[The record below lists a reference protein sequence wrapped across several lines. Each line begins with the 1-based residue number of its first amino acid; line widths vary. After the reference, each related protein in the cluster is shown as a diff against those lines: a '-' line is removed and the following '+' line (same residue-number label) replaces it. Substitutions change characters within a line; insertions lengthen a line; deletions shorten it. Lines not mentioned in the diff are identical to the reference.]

1 MCSLG
6 IIPSLCA
13 LLHVS
18 LLRRIVNLISVDW
31 CSFLRIILSI
41 SLKVNSDTSKG
52 YDIISGLLS
61 YRWIAAYIL
70 FSFHVKEIITVKIYI
85 PNIFSHLLLYI
96 HIDTKKQRNLSMRK
110 IMKAVI
116 LKYFILLPLSWWL
129 DINK

>member
-85 PNIFSHLLLYI
+85 YLIYLAIYYYIFTLIPKNFDEKNNEGSNIKTIYPSSIVLMVRY
-96 HIDTKKQRNLSMRK
+96 
-110 IMKAVI
+110 
-116 LKYFILLPLSWWL
+116 
-129 DINK
+129 